1 MEQGEA
7 IPAVQHP
14 CSTMHRIPPM
24 IRGWKRAFTLIEL
37 LVVIAIIAILA
48 GMLLPALSK
57 AKSKAQGIGCINN
70 GKQLSVAW
78 TMYAGDHQDSLVRN
92 GTGGGVDQQGW
103 VGGWI
108 QADSKGVPVNAN
120 DCTNFSLLKPP
131 HGKLWDYNQTPAIY
145 KCPADL
151 FMVKIGTRRFPR
163 TRSISM
169 NGFMNGLSWHTD
181 ATRKTHWTYTK
192 LGQIG
197 NAPGQFVFID
207 EREESLDDGYFLT
220 VPDLKDNSW
229 GNLPALYHSAAS
241 GLSFADGH
249 AEIRRWLDPNTLRR
263 GVAGT
268 RTAPRDVPWINER
281 ATTPR

>member
-1 MEQGEA
+1 MPSIRSLE
-7 IPAVQHP
+7 PSR
-14 CSTMHRIPPM
+14 CS
-24 IRGWKRAFTLIEL
+24 AFTLIEL

-78 TMYAGDHQDSLVRN
+78 TMYAGDHQDSIVRN
-92 GTGGGVDQQGW
+92 GTGGGVEQQGW

-108 QADSKGVPVNAN
+108 QADSKGVPTNPG
-120 DCTNFSLLKPP
+120 DCTNLSLLKPP
-131 HGKLWDYNQTPAIY
+131 QGKLWDYNQAPAIY

-181 ATRKTHWTYTK
+181 VTRKTFWTYTK

-197 NAPGQFVFID
+197 NASGQFVFID

-229 GNLPALYHSAAS
+229 GNLPALYHSSAS
-241 GLSFADGH
+241 GMSVADGH

-263 GVAGT
+263 GLTGP